1 MLTATQKTLVQETFA
16 TILPI
21 ADDVAIV
28 FYKRLFELD
37 PTLRRL
43 FGTDMTEQR
52 KKLMQMLGAAVMGL
66 NRLDQ
71 LVPVVEDLGRRHA
84 RYGVKDTHYSTVG
97 EALLMTLALALGESF
112 TIEVQQAWAN
122 VYSFITLTMRK
133 AAAEAVA
140 TI

>member
-1 MLTATQKTLVQETFA
+1 MLTVTQKTLVQETFA
-16 TILPI
+16 SIAPI

-43 FGTDMTEQR
+43 FGADMTEQR

-71 LVPVVEDLGRRHA
+71 LVPVVEELGRRHA
-84 RYGVKDTHYSTVG
+84 RYGVKDAHYGTVG
-97 EALLMTLALALGESF
+97 QALLMTLALALGESF

>member
-1 MLTATQKTLVQETFA
+1 MVTATQKALVQETFA
-16 TILPI
+16 SIAPI

-37 PTLRRL
+37 PALRRL
-43 FGTDMTEQR
+43 FGADMTEQR

-71 LVPVVEDLGRRHA
+71 LVPVVEELGRRHA
-84 RYGVKDTHYSTVG
+84 RYGVKDAHYSTVG

-133 AAAEAVA
+133 AANEAIVTA
-140 TI
+140 